1 MSTLSTFHITA
12 VYVGALALAGAI
24 IVLGRFV
31 GKAVL
36 PPVVVGYARTLFPLL
51 LIVLVVRSFIVEPF
65 RIPSASM
72 MPGLVDGDYILV
84 DKFSYGLKLPL
95 SNTEILRIGAPRR
108 GDVVVFGLPSDPS
121 THYIKRRVGLPGD
134 HVVVHDNR
142 LYING
147 QPVPLTNAGQFR
159 GGFGFAGS
167 PLGVERFGAE
177 RHVVMFA
184 EDRPAKDFDAIV
196 PAGQFFFMGDNRNDS
211 QDSRFAAVGFV
222 PFKNLTGRA
231 TRIWMNWRFPG
242 WPDWRRIGAKIN

>member
-1 MSTLSTFHITA
+1 MSTFDITA
-12 VYVGALALAGAI
+12 VYVAALALAGAI
-24 IVLGRFV
+24 VVLGRFL
-31 GKAVL
+31 GKEVV
-36 PPVVVGYARTLFPLL
+36 PPIVVGYARALFPLL

-72 MPGLVDGDYILV
+72 MPGLVDGDYIIV

-95 SNTEILRIGAPRR
+95 LNTEILRLGTPRR
-108 GDVVVFGLPSDPS
+108 GDVVVFRLPSDPS
-121 THYIKRRVGLPGD
+121 IHYIKRLVGLPGD

-142 LYING
+142 LYIND
-147 QPVPLTNAGQFR
+147 QPVPLTNAGQFH
-159 GGFGFAGS
+159 GGFGFAGA

>member
-1 MSTLSTFHITA
+1 MSTLSTFDITA
-12 VYVGALALAGAI
+12 VYVAALALAGAI

-36 PPVVVGYARTLFPLL
+36 PPVVVGYARTLFPVL

-72 MPGLVDGDYILV
+72 MPGLVDGDYIIV

-95 SNTEILRIGAPRR
+95 LNTEILRIGAPRR
-108 GDVVVFGLPSDPS
+108 GDVVVFRLPSDPS
-121 THYIKRRVGLPGD
+121 IHYIKRLVGLPGD

-147 QPVPLTNAGQFR
+147 QPVPLTSAGQFR

-242 WPDWRRIGAKIN
+242 WPDWHRIGAKIN